1 VKSFSEFFD
10 EITEKDKVVSF
21 AKEFQ
26 KNRSAKAK
34 KEAVLFLK
42 KMGRQV
48 TNKAQTSYLKKKI
61 GNWRETVNVFLSFQ
75 RNFYRPGNVFG

>member
-1 VKSFSEFFD
+1 MHAEFGKENAVKSFSEFFD

-42 KMGRQV
+42 KWGV
-48 TNKAQTSYLKKKI
+48 K
-61 GNWRETVNVFLSFQ
+61 
-75 RNFYRPGNVFG
+75 